1 MNSSGLLADVRR
13 RAGITQ
19 SELARRASTSR
30 PTLSAYEHGRKS
42 PTLDTAQRLL
52 AQAGYEL
59 CAVPLITFT
68 YVADRRGRQHPVPDR
83 LPRLPLDQ
91 AMATVQLPLHLDW
104 SAPDRTVHLADRRER
119 ARLYETVLR
128 EGGPHDV
135 LAYIDGALLVDQWAE
150 LVLPRDIHRMWEPV
164 VEARR

>member
-1 MNSSGLLADVRR
+1 MGASDLLADVRR
-13 RAGITQ
+13 RAGISQ
-19 SELARRASTSR
+19 SELARRAHTSR

-59 CAVPLITFT
+59 CAVPHITFT
-68 YVADRRGRQHPVPDR
+68 NVADRRGREHAVPDR

-91 AMATVQLPLHLDW
+91 AMATVRLPLHLDW
-104 SAPDRTVHLADRRER
+104 SAPDRTVRLADRRER
-119 ARLYETVLR
+119 ALTYETVLR
-128 EGGPHDV
+128 EGGPRDI
-135 LAYIDGALLVDQWAE
+135 LAYIDGALLVDQWSE
-150 LVLPRDIHRMWEPV
+150 LVLPRDIRGMWGPI